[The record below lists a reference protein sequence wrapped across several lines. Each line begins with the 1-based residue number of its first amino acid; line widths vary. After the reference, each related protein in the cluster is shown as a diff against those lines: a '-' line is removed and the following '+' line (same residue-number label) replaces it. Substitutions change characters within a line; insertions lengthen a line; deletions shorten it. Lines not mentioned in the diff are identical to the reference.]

1 MLTLL
6 LPIAGVLLFL
16 LFRPEKNGW
25 RNALLSAS
33 ITWGVILTAI
43 TELLS
48 VLHSITL
55 PGLSLGWLL
64 VNGAL
69 VGLFLR
75 SLRYRNSPPGH
86 AESPKNLP
94 SFQRLLLLLVCLIV
108 LLIGVTAIVAPPNN
122 WDSMTYHM
130 ARVAHWGQ
138 DGSVAHYPTSF
149 TAQLYQGPWAE
160 MAILNMQV
168 LSGSD
173 HFANLVQWFSMIGSV
188 VAASLIAEHLGA
200 SLRGQV
206 FAAIL
211 CATIPMGILQASS
224 TQNDYVVSFWMICL
238 IHSIWLSLKEPKK
251 QLLIL
256 KASGS
261 FGLAILTKGTAYI
274 YSFPWLVWLS
284 LVLIQQYRWRVWKP
298 FLTLGLPAVLIN
310 FGHYLRNL
318 DLFGNPIGLPTK
330 ANDVVKETNDVFNIS
345 ALVSN
350 VLRNLGP
357 HAAGPFGL
365 FNHLIEWLIR
375 LAHRLLGL
383 DINDPQTTS
392 AGAEFSLN
400 NLPNFEDTAPNPWHF
415 LLILIAVI
423 LFFRVTSLR
432 KQRDLLL
439 YCLLLTA
446 SFLLFCLLLK
456 WKPWNVRLHLF
467 FFVAW
472 MPFIGTVLS
481 RIVDRIRHE
490 KIIEYS
496 LLSLLVMSLPLIL
509 YNESR
514 PMLGEGNIFTTART
528 DQYFNLRSTLENPYR
543 EAVRQTNHC
552 SSVGLFL
559 REDSWEYPL
568 WILLHSQNP
577 AAQIQHILVDNISA
591 RKGNSSF
598 YRNFV
603 PCAVIAVG
611 KKTGDRISIQN
622 NSYLKKWQGSDFQE
636 TVAVFV
642 PQPAGEKL

>member
-1 MLTLL
+1 MLSLL
-6 LPIAGVLLFL
+6 MPIAGVLLFL
-16 LFRPEKNGW
+16 LFRAGKDGW
-25 RNALLSAS
+25 RNTLLSAA
-33 ITWGVILTAI
+33 IVWGVVLTAI

-55 PGLSLGWLL
+55 PGLVLSWLL
-64 VNGAL
+64 VDGAL
-69 VGLFLR
+69 VGLLLR
-75 SLRYRNSPPGH
+75 SLRRHHRLLGRTEPL
-86 AESPKNLP
+86 EKLP
-94 SFQRLLLLLVCLIV
+94 SLQRLLLLLVGLIV
-108 LLIGVTAIVAPPNN
+108 LLIGVIAIVAPPNN

-130 ARVAHWGQ
+130 ARVAHWVQ

-168 LSGSD
+168 LSGGD
-173 HFANLVQWFSMIGSV
+173 RFANLVQWFSMIGSV
-188 VAASLIAEHLGA
+188 VAASLVAEQLGA
-200 SLRGQV
+200 SPRGQV

-224 TQNDYVVSFWMICL
+224 TQNDYVVSFWMMCL
-238 IHSIWLSLKEPKK
+238 IHSIWLSLKEPRK

-256 KASGS
+256 KAGGS
-261 FGLAILTKGTAYI
+261 FGLAILTKGTAYV

-284 LVLIQQYRWRVWKP
+284 LVLIQQYRWQVWKP

-330 ANDVVKETNDVFNIS
+330 ANDVVKETNDVLSIS
-345 ALVSN
+345 ALFSN
-350 VLRNLGP
+350 ILRNLGP

-365 FNHLIEWLIR
+365 FNRPIEGLIR
-375 LAHRLLGL
+375 FAHKLLGI
-383 DINDPQTTS
+383 DINDPRTTW

-415 LLILIAVI
+415 LLILLGII
-423 LFFRVTSLR
+423 LFLSIPSLR

-446 SFLLFCLLLK
+446 SFLVFCLLLK

-481 RIVDRIRHE
+481 RIVDRLRY
-490 KIIEYS
+490 KKTIEYC

-514 PMLGEGNIFTTART
+514 PMLGEGTIFTTART
-528 DQYFNLRSTLENPYR
+528 DQYFNLRSTLEAPYQA
-543 EAVRQTNHC
+543 AVRQTNQC
-552 SSVGLFL
+552 SSVGLYL

-568 WILLHSQNP
+568 WILLRSQNP
-577 AAQIQHILVDNISA
+577 DTRIQHVLVNNISA

-598 YRNFV
+598 TTILFLAR
-603 PCAVIAVG
+603 
-611 KKTGDRISIQN
+611 
-622 NSYLKKWQGSDFQE
+622 
-636 TVAVFV
+636 
-642 PQPAGEKL
+642 